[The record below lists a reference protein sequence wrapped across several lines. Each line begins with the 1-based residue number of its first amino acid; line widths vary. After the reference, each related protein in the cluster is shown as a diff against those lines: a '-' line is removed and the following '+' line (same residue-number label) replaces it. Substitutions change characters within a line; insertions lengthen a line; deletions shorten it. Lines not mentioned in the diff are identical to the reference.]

1 MADRPPDSGF
11 PSKLQ
16 LEVQDTY
23 LLDSVEIAW
32 SLLKGSVEVFS
43 TLVVDGKPSGKREYL
58 FTRRV
63 GDILCGSTVEI
74 GEGKR
79 GLVLLALSPCELEPI
94 SLDDL
99 CARLSGE
106 EDSLAHLFDEWIDGL
121 WGPLEREMPQEK
133 VLLTEVRGVVELD
146 AGWQLP
152 GSRSEGLWIQLTEGQ
167 VHLAGRSEAEH
178 LAGGGWLALGR
189 RGWLQAPSPS
199 RIDAVLSA
207 ELPGRETVVSGLENL
222 LRYVGEWID
231 GRSRRRNQR
240 DLEQLRARES
250 QEEQATTAAFDELG
264 SVIERH
270 HARPHTGTT
279 PLISALLAIGDHQ
292 GIQFKGVN
300 GNSAAAEEEES
311 LGEICRRSGI
321 RFRIVMLRDL
331 WWKSDNGPLFSV
343 MTESNHAIALL
354 PERGGGYKIFDPR
367 TNEKR
372 VVDASV
378 AESINP
384 KAAMFFRP
392 ITGKIR
398 GAFQF
403 FKFGL
408 APLKLEFLLVMLFGM
423 AGSLLG
429 LLIPQQ
435 TLQLLDVAIPD
446 SNEFLLWQAAVVLT
460 SVAIGQSIFLFC
472 QSWLT
477 VRLQVKTT
485 ASLQSAVFDWI
496 LRLPATFFRKYSN
509 GDLLNRLMLV
519 SQISNEI
526 GATALRSLVVGT
538 LSLVNLGLLFYYS
551 SQLALVALVIGIV
564 SCSLTAYVSTNIRK
578 IALKIEILS
587 GTLFGFVYQTI
598 MGITKIRS
606 CGAEKRVFH
615 QWTMRF
621 TDQLRLFHRQ
631 QEFEDIVVLFN
642 IIVPTLTALLIFWL
656 ASALMFG
663 EGGLGSPLLT
673 IGTFVAFNT
682 ALGQFLAGAT
692 SATETFVRIID
703 NVNKVALLEPILQ
716 TDPETDA
723 SSANPGRLKGKIE
736 LESVSFRY
744 REDGP
749 LILDSLSLQVN
760 PGEFVALVGTSGC
773 GKSTIFRLLLGFESP
788 QTGDVLFDGQN
799 LNGLDVTRVR
809 RQIGVVLQETRV
821 TAGSIYELVCGNSQA
836 PLEEVWQA
844 LRDAAIAD
852 EVEELPMG
860 IHTIV
865 SEGGSNFSGG
875 QRQRLLIAQALIQK
889 PSMLL
894 FDEATSALDNRAQQL
909 VTDSL
914 NRRRVSRVTVA
925 HRLSTIEA
933 ADRIYVLDAG
943 KVIQCG
949 NFEELVAVPGLFR
962 KLVERQQAEPSSASS

>member
-1 MADRPPDSGF
+1 MAKQPHDSNDRPF
-11 PSKLQ
+11 
-16 LEVQDTY
+16 LELAEQETH
-23 LLDSVEIAW
+23 LLETADHCLLLREGSVEI
-32 SLLKGSVEVFS
+32 FS
-43 TLVVDGKPSGKREYL
+43 TAVKDGKATGKRDYL
-58 FTRRV
+58 FSRRSGDLLSASTNEVSDGSRGYLLVALSRCKLDRV
-63 GDILCGSTVEI
+63 GFAEI
-74 GEGKR
+74 CSPEGEDG
-79 GLVLLALSPCELEPI
+79 P
-94 SLDDL
+94 
-99 CARLSGE
+99 ARRQQLG
-106 EDSLAHLFDEWIDGL
+106 DWIDGL
-121 WGPLEREMPQEK
+121 WGPLEREMPHEK
-133 VLLTEVRGVVELD
+133 VLLSEAKGVIELD

-152 GSRSEGLWIQLTEGQ
+152 GSRSDGLWIQLTEGQ
-167 VHLAGRSEAEH
+167 VHLAGRSDSEH
-178 LAGGGWLALGR
+178 SAGGGWLALGR
-189 RGWLQAPSPS
+189 RGWLQAPTPA
-199 RIDAVLSA
+199 RIKAMTSSENPDEEILQA
-207 ELPGRETVVSGLENL
+207 GLKNL
-222 LRYVGEWID
+222 VRYVAEWVET
-231 GRSRRRNQR
+231 RNRRRDEE
-240 DLEQLRARES
+240 DLELLRAREA
-250 QEEQATTAAFDELG
+250 QEELATSAAFDELG
-264 SVIERH
+264 NIFQSDVS
-270 HARPHTGTT
+270 RPQMGKS
-279 PLISALLAIGDHQ
+279 PLMGALLAIGKHQ
-292 GIQFKGVN
+292 GIEFTEGGGPSV
-300 GNSAAAEEEES
+300 SAEDLTLAD
-311 LGEICRRSGI
+311 ICRRSRV
-321 RFRIVMLRDL
+321 RFRIVMLRDR
-331 WWKSDNGPLFSV
+331 WWKTDSGPLFAV
-343 MTESNHAIALL
+343 RNETKEAVALL
-354 PERGGGYKIFDPR
+354 PTRGGGYELFDPR
-367 TNEKR
+367 TGDRTAVNG
-372 VVDASV
+372 SI
-378 AESINP
+378 AETLQE
-384 KAAMFFRP
+384 KAAMFYRP
-392 ITGKIR
+392 IAEPIR
-398 GAFQF
+398 GAFQL

-408 APLKLEFLLVMLFGM
+408 SPLKFEFIMVMLFGM

-435 TLQLLDVAIPD
+435 TLQLLDLAIPD
-446 SNEFLLWQAAVVLT
+446 SNEFLLWQAAIVLT
-460 SVAIGQSIFLFC
+460 SVAIGQTIFLLC

-477 VRLQVKTT
+477 VRLQVHTT
-485 ASLQSAVFDWI
+485 ASLQGAIFDWI

-526 GATALRSLVVGT
+526 GASALRSLVVGT

-551 SQLALVALVIGIV
+551 AQLAVIALAIGLI

-578 IALKIEILS
+578 IALKIEVLS

-615 QWTMRF
+615 QWTVRF

-631 QEFEDIVVLFN
+631 QEYEDIVVLFN
-642 IIVPTLTALLIFWL
+642 LIVPTLTSLLIFGL
-656 ASALMFG
+656 ASMLMFG
-663 EGGLGSPLLT
+663 NNGSQTPLLS

-703 NVNKVALLEPILQ
+703 NINKAKLLEPILE
-716 TDPETDA
+716 TDPET
-723 SSANPGRLKGKIE
+723 NPGSADPGHLKGKIE

-749 LILDSLSLQVN
+749 LILDNLSLEVN

-788 QTGDVLFDGQN
+788 QTGNVLFDGQN
-799 LNGLDVTRVR
+799 LSGLDVTSVR

-844 LRDAAIAD
+844 LRDAAMAE

-943 KVIQCG
+943 QVIQCG

-962 KLVERQQAEPSSASS
+962 KLVERQQAEPAGASS